1 MQQALYRKYRPEKLS
16 QLVGQEEAVS
26 LITQQIKKDNLGHA
40 YLFSGPR
47 GVGKTSLARIIATQ
61 LGCDPI
67 FDITEIDAA
76 SNNKVDDIRDMNE
89 SVNFIASS
97 PGQKRV
103 YILDEVHMLS
113 NAASNAFL
121 KTLEE
126 PPEHIIFILAT
137 TEPERVLETVKS
149 RTTHIVFKKISEED
163 IVKTIQEIGKKEKM
177 ILELDVLKI
186 IATFSDGSLRDGIN
200 LFEQTYNTFGK
211 KTTVDDLYGILG
223 KLSTKEFET
232 IINSIET
239 QDTAAVLRVIRDAYK
254 KGLQPSDV
262 MESISEF
269 FRNMFYL
276 KYLPNDEKLDN
287 LTPNI
292 KTLLET
298 ADKKVNAKQLIR
310 ILDLIDDL
318 NQNLSNSTS
327 QHLKLEL
334 FLMKVIKPELG
345 SDVKTI
351 GYRIDLL
358 EGKLSNNEVM
368 PKKMNSPQVEK
379 KDTPSEISIPK
390 NISKKNSTPKKE
402 SLGNFDVFWPK
413 ILEEMKQALTPRK
426 YSYLTAVRAEVEE
439 EDVINLIVDKENEF
453 LFEELKKSE
462 EIIDL
467 LKSITAKM
475 MGLEIIVIV
484 TLSLDTKK
492 NNHEKGLSVAQ
503 EIFDVEDLT

>member
-239 QDTAAVLRVIRDAYK
+239 QDTAAVLAVIRDAYK

-276 KYLPNDEKLDN
+276 KYLPNDEKLDS

-292 KTLLET
+292 KNLLET

-358 EGKLSNNEVM
+358 EGKLSKNEVI
-368 PKKMNSPQVEK
+368 PTKMNSPQVEK
-379 KDTPSEISIPK
+379 KILYLKLVFQKISVKKIRHL
-390 NISKKNSTPKKE
+390 KKNHLE
-402 SLGNFDVFWPK
+402 
-413 ILEEMKQALTPRK
+413 ILMFSGQK
-426 YSYLTAVRAEVEE
+426 
-439 EDVINLIVDKENEF
+439 F
-453 LFEELKKSE
+453 LKK
-462 EIIDL
+462 
-467 LKSITAKM
+467 
-475 MGLEIIVIV
+475 
-484 TLSLDTKK
+484 
-492 NNHEKGLSVAQ
+492 
-503 EIFDVEDLT
+503 

>member
-1 MQQALYRKYRPEKLS
+1 MQQALYRKYRPEKLTE
-16 QLVGQEEAVS
+16 LVGQEEAVS
-26 LITQQIKKDNLGHA
+26 LISKQIDKDNLGHA

-149 RTTHIVFKKISEED
+149 RTTHIVFKKISEEE
-163 IVKTIQEIGKKEKM
+163 IVKTLEKIGKKEKM
-177 ILELDVLKI
+177 NLDKELLTT

-200 LFEQTYNTFGK
+200 LFEQTFNTFGNK
-211 KTTVDDLYGILG
+211 ATVDDLYGILG
-223 KLSTKEFET
+223 KLSTKEFEI
-232 IINSIET
+232 IINSIEN
-239 QDTAAVLRVIRDAYK
+239 QDTGSVLSVLRNAYH
-254 KGLQPSDV
+254 KGLQPNDV
-262 MESISEF
+262 VDSISEF

-276 KYLPNDEKLDN
+276 KYLPDDSKLEN
-287 LTPNI
+287 LTPGV
-292 KTLLET
+292 KTLLEV
-298 ADKKVNAKQLIR
+298 ADKKVSAKQLIR

-318 NQNLSNSTS
+318 NNNLSSSTS

-345 SDVKTI
+345 SDIKTVS
-351 GYRIDLL
+351 YRVDLL
-358 EGKLSNNEVM
+358 EGRISNSDAPSQSVE
-368 PKKMNSPQVEK
+368 KTEEK
-379 KDTPSEISIPK
+379 KDTQEPK
-390 NISKKNSTPKKE
+390 NVIKKTNNKKTMSKKE
-402 SLGNFDVFWPK
+402 SLGNFDVYWPK
-413 ILEEMKQALTPRK
+413 IMEEMKKELSPRK
-426 YSYLTAVRAEVEE
+426 YSYLTAVRAEVDEE
-439 EDVINLIVDKENEF
+439 ETINLIVDKENEF
-453 LFEELKKSE
+453 LFEELKKSH
-462 EIIDL
+462 EITEL

-475 MGLEIIVIV
+475 MGLEVVV
-484 TLSLDTKK
+484 TVSLNPNAKLDDE
-492 NNHEKGLSVAQ
+492 EKGVSVAQ
-503 EIFDVEDLT
+503 EVFDVEDLT

>member
-1 MQQALYRKYRPEKLS
+1 MQQALYRKYRPEKLT

-67 FDITEIDAA
+67 FDIVEIDAA

-149 RTTHIVFKKISEED
+149 RTTHIVFKKISEEN
-163 IVKTIQEIGKKEKM
+163 IVKTLQEIGKKEKM
-177 ILELDVLKI
+177 VLDLDVLNT

-211 KTTVDDLYGILG
+211 KSNVDDLYGILG
-223 KLSTKEFET
+223 KLSTKEFEI

-239 QDTAAVLRVIRDAYK
+239 QDTSAVLGVLRDAYK

-276 KYLPNDEKLDN
+276 KYLPNDAKLDN

-298 ADKKVNAKQLIR
+298 ADRKVNAKQLIR

-345 SDVKTI
+345 SDTKTI
-351 GYRIDLL
+351 GYRMDLL
-358 EGKLSNNEVM
+358 EGRFSNDEVT
-368 PKKMNSPQVEK
+368 PKKAESAKVEK
-379 KDTPSEISIPK
+379 QDMSSKSSSPK
-390 NISKKNSTPKKE
+390 TTSKKNSASKKE

-413 ILEEMKQALTPRK
+413 ILEEMKKDLSPRK
-426 YSYLTAVRAEVEE
+426 YSYVTAISAEVEE
-439 EDVINLIVDKENEF
+439 EDTINLIVDKENEF

-467 LKSITAKM
+467 LKSVIAKM
-475 MGLEIIVIV
+475 MGLEIIVKV
-484 TLSLDTKK
+484 THSPDTKK
-492 NNHEKGLSVAQ
+492 NNQDKGLSVAQ

>member
-177 ILELDVLKI
+177 MLELDVLKI

-223 KLSTKEFET
+223 ILSTKEFET

-239 QDTAAVLRVIRDAYK
+239 QDTAAVLAVIRDAYK

-276 KYLPNDEKLDN
+276 KYLPNDEKLDS

-292 KTLLET
+292 KNLLET

-358 EGKLSNNEVM
+358 EGKLSKNEVM
-368 PKKMNSPQVEK
+368 PTKMNSPQVEK
-379 KDTPSEISIPK
+379 KDTLSETSIPK

-413 ILEEMKQALTPRK
+413 ILEEMKQQLTPRK
-426 YSYLTAVRAEVEE
+426 
-439 EDVINLIVDKENEF
+439 
-453 LFEELKKSE
+453 
-462 EIIDL
+462 
-467 LKSITAKM
+467 
-475 MGLEIIVIV
+475 
-484 TLSLDTKK
+484 
-492 NNHEKGLSVAQ
+492 
-503 EIFDVEDLT
+503 

>member
-26 LITQQIKKDNLGHA
+26 LITKQIKKDNLGHA

-223 KLSTKEFET
+223 KLSTKEFEI

-239 QDTAAVLRVIRDAYK
+239 QDTAAVLGVIRGAYK

-298 ADKKVNAKQLIR
+298 ADKKVSAKQLVR

-358 EGKLSNNEVM
+358 EGKLSNNEVT
-368 PKKMNSPQVEK
+368 PKKMNSSQVEK
-379 KDTPSEISIPK
+379 KDTPSETSIPK

-426 YSYLTAVRAEVEE
+426 YSYLTAVRADVEE

-453 LFEELKKSE
+453 LFEELKKS
-462 EIIDL
+462 
-467 LKSITAKM
+467 
-475 MGLEIIVIV
+475 
-484 TLSLDTKK
+484 
-492 NNHEKGLSVAQ
+492 
-503 EIFDVEDLT
+503 

>member
-1 MQQALYRKYRPEKLS
+1 MQQALYRKYRPEKLT

-67 FDITEIDAA
+67 FDIVEIDAA

-149 RTTHIVFKKISEED
+149 RTTHIVFKKISEEN
-163 IVKTIQEIGKKEKM
+163 IVKTLQEIGKKEKM
-177 ILELDVLKI
+177 VLDLDVLNT

-211 KTTVDDLYGILG
+211 KSNVDDLYGILG
-223 KLSTKEFET
+223 KLSTKEFEI

-239 QDTAAVLRVIRDAYK
+239 QDTSAVLGVLRDAYK

-276 KYLPNDEKLDN
+276 KYLPNDAKLDN

-298 ADKKVNAKQLIR
+298 ADRKVNAKQLIR

-345 SDVKTI
+345 SDTKTI
-351 GYRIDLL
+351 GYRMDLL
-358 EGKLSNNEVM
+358 EGRFSNDEVT
-368 PKKMNSPQVEK
+368 PKKVESTKVEKQDMSPKSNSPK
-379 KDTPSEISIPK
+379 TT
-390 NISKKNSTPKKE
+390 SKKNSASKKE

-413 ILEEMKQALTPRK
+413 ILEEMKKDLSPRK
-426 YSYLTAVRAEVEE
+426 YSYLTAIRAEVEE
-439 EDVINLIVDKENEF
+439 EDTINLIVDKENEF

-467 LKSITAKM
+467 LKSVIAKM
-475 MGLEIIVIV
+475 MGLEIIVKV
-484 TLSLDTKK
+484 THSPDTKK
-492 NNHEKGLSVAQ
+492 NNQDKGLSVAQ

>member
-1 MQQALYRKYRPEKLS
+1 MTPMF
-16 QLVGQEEAVS
+16 
-26 LITQQIKKDNLGHA
+26 T
-40 YLFSGPR
+40 
-47 GVGKTSLARIIATQ
+47 
-61 LGCDPI
+61 
-67 FDITEIDAA
+67 
-76 SNNKVDDIRDMNE
+76 
-89 SVNFIASS
+89 
-97 PGQKRV
+97 
-103 YILDEVHMLS
+103 
-113 NAASNAFL
+113 
-121 KTLEE
+121 
-126 PPEHIIFILAT
+126 PP
-137 TEPERVLETVKS
+137 
-149 RTTHIVFKKISEED
+149 
-163 IVKTIQEIGKKEKM
+163 
-177 ILELDVLKI
+177 
-186 IATFSDGSLRDGIN
+186 
-200 LFEQTYNTFGK
+200 
-211 KTTVDDLYGILG
+211 
-223 KLSTKEFET
+223 
-232 IINSIET
+232 
-239 QDTAAVLRVIRDAYK
+239 RDAYK

-475 MGLEIIVIV
+475 MGLEIIVKV

>member
-379 KDTPSEISIPK
+379 K
-390 NISKKNSTPKKE
+390 
-402 SLGNFDVFWPK
+402 
-413 ILEEMKQALTPRK
+413 
-426 YSYLTAVRAEVEE
+426 
-439 EDVINLIVDKENEF
+439 
-453 LFEELKKSE
+453 
-462 EIIDL
+462 
-467 LKSITAKM
+467 
-475 MGLEIIVIV
+475 
-484 TLSLDTKK
+484 
-492 NNHEKGLSVAQ
+492 
-503 EIFDVEDLT
+503 

>member
-239 QDTAAVLRVIRDAYK
+239 QDTAAVLAVIRDAYK

-276 KYLPNDEKLDN
+276 KYLPNDEKLDS

-292 KTLLET
+292 KNLLET

-358 EGKLSNNEVM
+358 EGKLSKNEVM
-368 PKKMNSPQVEK
+368 PTKMNSPQVEK
-379 KDTPSEISIPK
+379 KDTLSETSIPK

-413 ILEEMKQALTPRK
+413 ILEEMKQELTPRK
-426 YSYLTAVRAEVEE
+426 YSYLTAVRADVEE

-467 LKSITAKM
+467 LKSIIAKM
-475 MGLEIIVIV
+475 MGLEIIVKV

-492 NNHEKGLSVAQ
+492 NNQEKGLSVAQ

>member
-67 FDITEIDAA
+67 FDIVEIDAA

-149 RTTHIVFKKISEED
+149 RTTHIVFKKISEEN
-163 IVKTIQEIGKKEKM
+163 IVKTLQEIGKKEKM
-177 ILELDVLKI
+177 VLDLDVLNT

-211 KTTVDDLYGILG
+211 KSNVDDLYGILG
-223 KLSTKEFET
+223 KLSTKEFEI

-239 QDTAAVLRVIRDAYK
+239 QDTSAVLGVLRDAYK

-276 KYLPNDEKLDN
+276 KYLPNDAKLDN

-298 ADKKVNAKQLIR
+298 ADRKVNAKQLIR

-345 SDVKTI
+345 SDTKTI
-351 GYRIDLL
+351 GYRMDLL
-358 EGKLSNNEVM
+358 EGRFSNDEVT
-368 PKKMNSPQVEK
+368 PKKVKSTKVEKQDMSAKSNSPK
-379 KDTPSEISIPK
+379 TT
-390 NISKKNSTPKKE
+390 SKKNSASKKE

-413 ILEEMKQALTPRK
+413 ILEEMKKDLSPRK
-426 YSYLTAVRAEVEE
+426 YSYVTAISAEVEE
-439 EDVINLIVDKENEF
+439 EDTINLIVDKENEF

-467 LKSITAKM
+467 LKSVIAKM
-475 MGLEIIVIV
+475 MGLEIIVKV
-484 TLSLDTKK
+484 THSPDTKK
-492 NNHEKGLSVAQ
+492 NNQDKGLSVAQ

>member
-1 MQQALYRKYRPEKLS
+1 MQQALYRKYRPEKLT

-67 FDITEIDAA
+67 FDIVEIDAA

-121 KTLEE
+121 KALEE

-149 RTTHIVFKKISEED
+149 RTTHIVFKKISEEN
-163 IVKTIQEIGKKEKM
+163 IVKTLQEIGKKEKM
-177 ILELDVLKI
+177 VLDLDVLNT

-211 KTTVDDLYGILG
+211 KSNVDDLYGILG
-223 KLSTKEFET
+223 KLSTKEFEI

-239 QDTAAVLRVIRDAYK
+239 QDTSAVLGVLRDAYK

-276 KYLPNDEKLDN
+276 KYLPNDAKLDN

-298 ADKKVNAKQLIR
+298 ADRKVNAKQLIR

-345 SDVKTI
+345 SDTKTI
-351 GYRIDLL
+351 GYRMDLL
-358 EGKLSNNEVM
+358 EGRFSNDEVT
-368 PKKMNSPQVEK
+368 PKKVESTKVEKQDMSPKSNSPK
-379 KDTPSEISIPK
+379 TT
-390 NISKKNSTPKKE
+390 SKKNSASKKE

-413 ILEEMKQALTPRK
+413 ILEEMKKDLSPRK
-426 YSYLTAVRAEVEE
+426 YSYVTAISAEVEE
-439 EDVINLIVDKENEF
+439 EDTINLIVDKENEF

-467 LKSITAKM
+467 LKSVIAKM
-475 MGLEIIVIV
+475 MGLEIIVKV
-484 TLSLDTKK
+484 THSPDTKK
-492 NNHEKGLSVAQ
+492 NNQDKGLSVAQ

>member
-1 MQQALYRKYRPEKLS
+1 MQQALYRKYRPEKLTE
-16 QLVGQEEAVS
+16 LVGQEEAVS
-26 LITQQIKKDNLGHA
+26 LISKQIEKGNLGHA

-61 LGCDPI
+61 LGCDPV

-149 RTTHIVFKKISEED
+149 RTTHIVFKKIPELE
-163 IVKTIQEIGKKEKM
+163 IVKTLEEIGKKEKM
-177 ILELDVLKI
+177 IMNNEVLNT

-200 LFEQTYNTFGK
+200 LFEQTFNTFGK

-223 KLSTKEFET
+223 KLSTKEFEV
-232 IINSIET
+232 IINSIEI
-239 QDTAAVLRVIRDAYK
+239 QDTASVLEVLREAYQ
-254 KGLQPSDV
+254 KGLQPSDIV
-262 MESISEF
+262 DSISEF

-276 KYLPNDEKLDN
+276 KYLPGDSKLDN
-287 LTPNI
+287 LTPTL
-292 KTLLET
+292 KKLLET

-310 ILDLIDDL
+310 ILDLIDEL
-318 NQNLSNSTS
+318 NHNLSNSTS

-345 SDVKTI
+345 SDIKTVS
-351 GYRIDLL
+351 YRVDLL
-358 EGKLSNNEVM
+358 EGKISNN
-368 PKKMNSPQVEK
+368 KTSTQDMNSNKDKEVVVE
-379 KDTPSEISIPK
+379 TQEVPK
-390 NISKKNSTPKKE
+390 NTNVTKKTSKKE
-402 SLGNFDVFWPK
+402 SLGNFDVYWPK
-413 ILEEMKQALTPRK
+413 ILEEMKSELSPRK
-426 YSYLTAVRAEVEE
+426 FSYLTAVRAEVEE
-439 EDVINLIVDKENEF
+439 DTINLIVDKENEF
-453 LFEELKKSE
+453 LFEQLKKSQ
-462 EIIDL
+462 EITEL
-467 LKSITAKM
+467 LQSIVAKL
-475 MGLEIIVIV
+475 MGLEVSV
-484 TLSLDTKK
+484 KVSLNPNTRLDDGK
-492 NNHEKGLSVAQ
+492 KGLSVAQ
-503 EIFDVEDLT
+503 EIFDVEDLN

>member
-239 QDTAAVLRVIRDAYK
+239 QDTAAVLAVIRDAYK

-276 KYLPNDEKLDN
+276 KYLPNDEKLDS

-292 KTLLET
+292 KNLLET

-358 EGKLSNNEVM
+358 EGKLSKNEVM
-368 PKKMNSPQVEK
+368 PTKMNSPQVEK
-379 KDTPSEISIPK
+379 KDTLSETSIPK
-390 NISKKNSTPKKE
+390 NISKKNSTPKK
-402 SLGNFDVFWPK
+402 
-413 ILEEMKQALTPRK
+413 
-426 YSYLTAVRAEVEE
+426 
-439 EDVINLIVDKENEF
+439 
-453 LFEELKKSE
+453 
-462 EIIDL
+462 
-467 LKSITAKM
+467 
-475 MGLEIIVIV
+475 
-484 TLSLDTKK
+484 
-492 NNHEKGLSVAQ
+492 
-503 EIFDVEDLT
+503 

>member
-16 QLVGQEEAVS
+16 KLVGQEEAVS

-426 YSYLTAVRAEVEE
+426 YSYLTAVRAEVE
-439 EDVINLIVDKENEF
+439 
-453 LFEELKKSE
+453 
-462 EIIDL
+462 
-467 LKSITAKM
+467 
-475 MGLEIIVIV
+475 
-484 TLSLDTKK
+484 
-492 NNHEKGLSVAQ
+492 
-503 EIFDVEDLT
+503 

>member
-1 MQQALYRKYRPEKLS
+1 MQQALYRKYRPEKLTE
-16 QLVGQEEAVS
+16 LVGQEEAVS
-26 LITQQIKKDNLGHA
+26 LISQQIKNNNLGHA

-149 RTTHIVFKKISEED
+149 RTTHIVFKKISEVE
-163 IVKTIQEIGKKEKM
+163 IVKTLEKIGKKEKM
-177 ILELDVLKI
+177 ILDVEVLNT

-200 LFEQTYNTFGK
+200 LFEQTFNTFGK
-211 KTTVDDLYGILG
+211 KSTVDDLYGILG

-232 IINSIET
+232 IVNSIET
-239 QDTAAVLRVIRDAYK
+239 QDTAAVLTVLRDAYK
-254 KGLQPSDV
+254 KGLQPRDI
-262 MESISEF
+262 MDSISEF

-276 KYLPNDEKLDN
+276 KYLPSDTKLEN

-292 KTLLET
+292 KVLLEI
-298 ADKKVNAKQLIR
+298 ADKKINAKQLIR
-310 ILDLIDDL
+310 ILDLID
-318 NQNLSNSTS
+318 NINHNLSNSTS

-345 SDVKTI
+345 TDVKTI
-351 GYRIDLL
+351 SYRVDLL
-358 EGKLSNNEVM
+358 EGRFSNEEPS
-368 PKKMNSPQVEK
+368 PKITQETDLQKEQ
-379 KDTPSEISIPK
+379 IIPVTSTSK
-390 NISKKNSTPKKE
+390 NSKKKNVTSKKE

-413 ILEEMKQALTPRK
+413 ILEEMKKELTPRK
-426 YSYLTAVRAEVEE
+426 FSYITAVSAEVEE
-439 EDVINLIVDKENEF
+439 ENIINLIVDKENEF
-453 LFEELKKSE
+453 LFEELKKSH

-467 LKSITAKM
+467 LTSMIAKM
-475 MGLEIIVIV
+475 MGLEIVVKI
-484 TLSLDTKK
+484 TLSVKTKI
-492 NNHEKGLSVAQ
+492 NNKEKGLSVAQ
-503 EIFDVEDLT
+503 EIFDVKDLT

>member
-413 ILEEMKQALTPRK
+413 ILEEMKQALRLW
-426 YSYLTAVRAEVEE
+426 SA
-439 EDVINLIVDKENEF
+439 
-453 LFEELKKSE
+453 
-462 EIIDL
+462 
-467 LKSITAKM
+467 
-475 MGLEIIVIV
+475 
-484 TLSLDTKK
+484 
-492 NNHEKGLSVAQ
+492 
-503 EIFDVEDLT
+503 